1 MPFAF
6 PIQATLIDSVPFF
19 SLQSN
24 SILLVNKPDH
34 FDLIYQSLFFVRG
47 AFSEYLH
54 AAPLKK
60 DEEAGGVVTNLG

>member
-1 MPFAF
+1 MPAF

-19 SLQSN
+19 SLQNN

-47 AFSEYLH
+47 AFSECLQ

-60 DEEAGGVVTNLG
+60 DEEAGGAVTNLG